1 MLFTIIIFLLILS
14 LLIFVHELGHFMMAR
29 RVGAKVEEFGF
40 GFPPRIFG
48 IRRGETIY
56 SLNLIPIGGFVKI
69 LGEDGEDR
77 DNPRSINSKSIW
89 QRTQVFSAGVIM
101 NFILAVALLSVGYAI
116 GLPAIVDGNQNDSL
130 KNPKIQITEVVTDSP
145 AAEAGIKVGDEIMK
159 VENSAF
165 SGSAEGGQ
173 NTKVESIV
181 NVEDV
186 QNFVSEHKGE
196 EIILTIKRGQEE
208 INLSVVPRENF
219 PDNEGSMGIGLAKT
233 AIVSYPIHEAIYQ
246 GVKATINLTILI
258 IVLFAKL
265 IWGIITTGHL
275 IFEIGGPVAIVS
287 LTGDAAKMGL
297 IYLLQFTALI
307 SINLAVIN
315 ALPFPALD
323 GGHLFFLAVE
333 KIRKRPVSKKI
344 LNTVN
349 NLGFT
354 FLLLLM
360 LVITV
365 HDVMRLDLVDKIKGI
380 F

>member
-1 MLFTIIIFLLILS
+1 MLFTIIVFLLILS
-14 LLIFVHELGHFMMAR
+14 LLIFVHELGHFVMAR

-48 IRRGETIY
+48 IHRGETIY
-56 SLNLIPIGGFVKI
+56 SLNWIPIGGFVKI

-89 QRTQVFSAGVIM
+89 QRAQVSSAGVIM
-101 NFILAVALLSVGYAI
+101 NFILAAALLSIGYAI
-116 GLPAIVDGNQNDSL
+116 GLPAIVDNNQNNSL
-130 KNPKIQITEVVTDSP
+130 KNPKIQITEVIADSP
-145 AAEAGIKVGDEIMK
+145 AAKAGMKIGDEITGIK
-159 VENSAF
+159 NYE
-165 SGSAEGGQ
+165 SG
-173 NTKVESIV
+173 VI

-196 EIILTIKRGQEE
+196 EIILTIERGQEE

-219 PDNEGSMGIGLAKT
+219 PDNEGPMGIGLAKT
-233 AIVSYPIHEAIYQ
+233 AIVSYPVHEAIYQ

-287 LTGDAAKMGL
+287 LTGDAAKMGF

-323 GGHLFFLAVE
+323 GGHLFFL
-333 KIRKRPVSKKI
+333 
-344 LNTVN
+344 
-349 NLGFT
+349 
-354 FLLLLM
+354 
-360 LVITV
+360 
-365 HDVMRLDLVDKIKGI
+365 DV
-380 F
+380 

>member
-1 MLFTIIIFLLILS
+1 MLLTIIIFLLILS
-14 LLIFVHELGHFMMAR
+14 LLIFVHELGHFVMAR

-40 GFPPRIFG
+40 GYPPRIFG

-56 SLNLIPIGGFVKI
+56 SLNWIPIGGFVKI
-69 LGEDGEDR
+69 LGEDGEER
-77 DNPRSINSKSIW
+77 NNPRSLNSKSIW
-89 QRTQVFSAGVIM
+89 QRAQVFSAGVIM
-101 NFILAVALLSVGYAI
+101 NFILAAALLSVGYAI
-116 GLPAIVDGNQNDSL
+116 GLPAIVGESQNNSL
-130 KNPKIQITEVVTDSP
+130 ENPKIQITEVVAGSP
-145 AAEAGIKVGDEIMK
+145 AAESGMKVGDEIKEVKSCK
-159 VENSAF
+159 VH
-165 SGSAEGGQ
+165 
-173 NTKVESIV
+173 KVKSV
-181 NVEDV
+181 NNVEDL
-186 QNFVSEHKGE
+186 QSFVGEHKGE
-196 EIILTIKRGQEE
+196 EIILTIIRGQEE
-208 INLSVVPRENF
+208 INLSVAPRENF
-219 PDNEGSMGIGLAKT
+219 PEDQGPMGIGLAKT
-233 AIVSYPIHEAIYQ
+233 AIVSYPIHQAIYQ

-265 IWGIITTGHL
+265 IWGILTTGHL
-275 IFEIGGPVAIVS
+275 IFEIGGPVAIVA

-344 LNTVN
+344 LNKVN

-360 LVITV
+360 LVITI
-365 HDVMRLDLVDKIKGI
+365 HDVMRLDLAEKIKN
-380 F
+380 FF

>member
-1 MLFTIIIFLLILS
+1 MLLTIIIFLLILS
-14 LLIFVHELGHFMMAR
+14 LLIFVHELGHFVMAR

-40 GFPPRIFG
+40 GYPPKIFG

-69 LGEDGEDR
+69 LGEDGEGR

-89 QRTQVFSAGVIM
+89 QRAQVFSAGVIM
-101 NFILAVALLSVGYAI
+101 NFILAVVLLSIGYAI
-116 GLPAIVDGNQNDSL
+116 GLPAIVGENQNNSSKDA
-130 KNPKIQITEVVTDSP
+130 KIQITEVVADSP
-145 AAEAGIKVGDEIMK
+145 AEEAGMKIGDEIMK
-159 VENSAF
+159 LKVEN
-165 SGSAEGGQ
+165 EKL
-173 NTKVESIV
+173 KVIA
-181 NVEDV
+181 VEDV
-186 QNFVSEHKGE
+186 QTFVGEHKGE
-196 EIILTIKRGQEE
+196 EIILTIQRGQEK
-208 INLSVVPRENF
+208 IDISVTPRENS
-219 PDNEGSMGIGLAKT
+219 PENEGPMGIGLAKT
-233 AIVSYPIHEAIYQ
+233 AIVSYPIHQAVYQ
-246 GVKATINLTILI
+246 GIKATINLTILI

-265 IWGIITTGHL
+265 IWGILTTGRL

-333 KIRKRPVSKKI
+333 KIRKRPVSQKFLNKI
-344 LNTVN
+344 N
-349 NLGFT
+349 NLGFS

-365 HDVMRLDLVDKIKGI
+365 HDVMRLDLAEKIKD
-380 F
+380 FF

>member
-1 MLFTIIIFLLILS
+1 MLFTIIVFLLILS
-14 LLIFVHELGHFMMAR
+14 LLIFVHELGHFVMAR

-48 IRRGETIY
+48 ICRGETIY

-89 QRTQVFSAGVIM
+89 QRAQVFSAGVIM
-101 NFILAVALLSVGYAI
+101 NFILAAALLSAGYAI
-116 GLPAIVDGNQNDSL
+116 GLPAIIDDNQNNSL
-130 KNPKIQITEVVTDSP
+130 KDAKIQITEVVADSP
-145 AAEAGIKVGDEIMK
+145 AAEAGMKVGDEIREYK
-159 VENSAF
+159 TKNKKSKNIVEVKELQS
-165 SGSAEGGQ
+165 
-173 NTKVESIV
+173 
-181 NVEDV
+181 
-186 QNFVSEHKGE
+186 FVGEHKGE

-208 INLSVVPRENF
+208 INLSVIPRENF
-219 PDNEGSMGIGLAKT
+219 PEGEGPLGIGLAKT
-233 AIVSYPIHEAIYQ
+233 AIVSYPIHQAIYQ

-275 IFEIGGPVAIVS
+275 IFEIGGPVAIVA

-323 GGHLFFLAVE
+323 GGHLFFLIIE
-333 KIRKRPVSKKI
+333 KIRKRPVSRKF
-344 LNTVN
+344 LNKVN

-354 FLLLLM
+354 FLLFLM
-360 LVITV
+360 LVITIR
-365 HDVMRLDLVDKIKGI
+365 DVMKLDFMDKIKNM